1 MRYQVLTNPNY
12 HADKHV
18 EIDPTEVVS
27 MEEKVMKIL
36 FGGTH
41 RVTVVSLKDGG
52 RYILVGHLS
61 AEIEAARR
69 QAGVAAVGSAKA
81 D

>member
-18 EIDPTEVVS
+18 EFEPTEVLTI
-27 MEEKVMKIL
+27 EEKTMKIL

-41 RVTVVSLKDGG
+41 RVTIITLEGG
-52 RYILVGHLS
+52 ARYILVGHLS
-61 AEIEAARR
+61 AEIEAARQ
-69 QAGVAAVGSAKA
+69 QAGVPQE
-81 D
+81 